1 MKKIFT
7 IAAMLFAAMN
17 MSAEITAM
25 TCAQAKDAALELQA
39 GETGTDSVAVTGY
52 VTNTNSTLSRGQQ
65 TFWLDDEKGTTKTFQ
80 AYWCNIPEGE
90 AALNVGDRV
99 TIKGFLMNYQGTTAE
114 MKNGDTEILERV
126 VVKRDTIPATVC
138 EVYDEGNALNDKEIT
153 DDFFEVEAVVSS
165 IKTAM
170 NQYGQESFWME
181 CEDDNTKQVQAYN
194 IQMDNNEP
202 AEVGDKVSVIGR
214 IQKYGTTIELISGS
228 AKVIEKGQVTIDTI
242 SVNVAEAVAAGKALE
257 NGKTSVDVYIVEGYC
272 DSIAFAFSEEKKN
285 MSFYMTDD
293 PANPT
298 YDFEAYKVSTEV
310 DVPVGT
316 KVWVVGNLY
325 HYYKAAVVDEEHPE
339 NNKDE
344 INLIEIS
351 EGKAFLAN
359 PQGLEDLIEAV
370 KGTKLLENGQVII
383 IRNGV
388 KYNVIGAEMK

>member
-52 VTNTNSTLSRGQQ
+52 VTNTNGTLSRGQQ

-99 TIKGFLMNYQGTTAE
+99 TIKGFLMNYNGTTAE

-165 IKTAM
+165 I
-170 NQYGQESFWME
+170 
-181 CEDDNTKQVQAYN
+181 
-194 IQMDNNEP
+194 
-202 AEVGDKVSVIGR
+202 
-214 IQKYGTTIELISGS
+214 QKLS
-228 AKVIEKGQVTIDTI
+228 
-242 SVNVAEAVAAGKALE
+242 
-257 NGKTSVDVYIVEGYC
+257 
-272 DSIAFAFSEEKKN
+272 
-285 MSFYMTDD
+285 
-293 PANPT
+293 
-298 YDFEAYKVSTEV
+298 
-310 DVPVGT
+310 
-316 KVWVVGNLY
+316 
-325 HYYKAAVVDEEHPE
+325 
-339 NNKDE
+339 
-344 INLIEIS
+344 
-351 EGKAFLAN
+351 
-359 PQGLEDLIEAV
+359 
-370 KGTKLLENGQVII
+370 
-383 IRNGV
+383 
-388 KYNVIGAEMK
+388 